1 MLPNGAKVVD
11 KRKKICY
18 NYACVLNNPLQ
29 FGLTPYAERWLSGR
43 RHTLGKR
50 AYVNAYRGF
59 ESRPLRQSK
68 PKSNTKVF
76 GLGFSFAKIQVLT
89 AFFGC
94 LCAVVLSFS
103 VFVWCVRI
111 ALSVAVADG
120 FMPRKVLD
128 VRKECVRLS
137 CQRQTKSPFG
147 AVGWRFICLPTRS
160 AEARVKNTVE

>member
-59 ESRPLRQSK
+59 ESRPLRHSK

-76 GLGFSFAKIQVLT
+76 DLGFFCKNAVFISVL
-89 AFFGC
+89 GC
-94 LCAVVLSFS
+94 LCAVVLVFS
-103 VFVWCVRI
+103 GFVWVCSYLFVR
-111 ALSVAVADG
+111 S
-120 FMPRKVLD
+120 
-128 VRKECVRLS
+128 S
-137 CQRQTKSPFG
+137 CR
-147 AVGWRFICLPTRS
+147 RFYTAKGS
-160 AEARVKNTVE
+160 

>member
-1 MLPNGAKVVD
+1 MLPNGSKVVD

-68 PKSNTKVF
+68 PKSNTRVF
-76 GLGFSFAKIQVLT
+76 GLGFLFAKMQYLL
-89 AFFGC
+89 AF
-94 LCAVVLSFS
+94 LAVGVPLFRSFRGS
-103 VFVWCVRI
+103 YRVFVS
-111 ALSVAVADG
+111 LY
-120 FMPRKVLD
+120 P
-128 VRKECVRLS
+128 
-137 CQRQTKSPFG
+137 
-147 AVGWRFICLPTRS
+147 
-160 AEARVKNTVE
+160 

>member
-1 MLPNGAKVVD
+1 MLPNSAKVVD

-76 GLGFSFAKIQVLT
+76 GLGFSFAKMQ
-89 AFFGC
+89 G
-94 LCAVVLSFS
+94 LSAFS
-103 VFVWCVRI
+103 VVGVPSFRSFRGSYGCVRI

-120 FMPRKVLD
+120 FMPRKVRGRQKG
-128 VRKECVRLS
+128 V
-137 CQRQTKSPFG
+137 CQAILPKANEKPLG

-160 AEARVKNTVE
+160 

>member
-59 ESRPLRQSK
+59 ESRPLRQVK
-68 PKSNTKVF
+68 PKSNTRVF
-76 GLGFSFAKIQVLT
+76 GLGFSFAKIQVLS

-94 LCAVVLSFS
+94 RCAVVS
-103 VFVWCVRI
+103 VFSGFVWVCSYLFIR
-111 ALSVAVADG
+111 S
-120 FMPRKVLD
+120 
-128 VRKECVRLS
+128 S
-137 CQRQTKSPFG
+137 CR
-147 AVGWRFICLPTRS
+147 RFYAAKGS
-160 AEARVKNTVE
+160 

>member
-59 ESRPLRQSK
+59 ESRPLRQK
-68 PKSNTKVF
+68 EIIRTPKQIRGSYY
-76 GLGFSFAKIQVLT
+76 SFLT
-89 AFFGC
+89 II
-94 LCAVVLSFS
+94 S
-103 VFVWCVRI
+103 VSELNYEYLR
-111 ALSVAVADG
+111 
-120 FMPRKVLD
+120 R
-128 VRKECVRLS
+128 
-137 CQRQTKSPFG
+137 
-147 AVGWRFICLPTRS
+147 
-160 AEARVKNTVE
+160 